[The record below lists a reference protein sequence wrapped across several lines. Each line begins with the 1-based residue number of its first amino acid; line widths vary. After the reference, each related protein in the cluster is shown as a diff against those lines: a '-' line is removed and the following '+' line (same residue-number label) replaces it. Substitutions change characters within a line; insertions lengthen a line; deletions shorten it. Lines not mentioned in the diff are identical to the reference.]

1 MIFLMSQVE
10 ADRHQVKPGIVQ
22 CISPYLNPAHVLAPP
37 RGWLEALV
45 RGEFSWHFFRLRYKS
60 LLRKRF
66 RADPER
72 FFALLDAS
80 GNVHPLVLTCHCLS
94 NPCHREI
101 ARDFL
106 ENLRLQ
112 PPYCRRSE
120 MREAVFAAMATRTAR
135 GGITAHG

>member
-1 MIFLMSQVE
+1 MFHLLSPSNTVP
-10 ADRHQVKPGIVQ
+10 RNVNPGLVQ
-22 CISPYLNPAHVLAPP
+22 NISPYLNPAHVLAPP
-37 RGWLEALV
+37 RIWIESLLD
-45 RGEFSWHFFRLRYKS
+45 GEYSWHFFRLRYKS

-80 GNVHPLVLTCHCLS
+80 GGLHPVVLTCHCLS
-94 NPCHREI
+94 DPCHREI

-112 PPYCRRSE
+112 PPYRRRSE
-120 MREAVFAAMATRTAR
+120 MREAVFAAMAAR
-135 GGITAHG
+135 AAGGGIRAHG